1 MFRARL
7 FTPALLLVATVFL
20 GSGCLQVS
28 EIRYDEKKCEK
39 DGVLIHITHG
49 DNDPHRVLTALDMAG
64 RMAGI
69 KEVLVYFDI
78 EGVSVVLKDSEDL
91 QYSHFSSSKTQIRKL
106 LDKGVNIY
114 VCPGDLK
121 AAGKGPED
129 VAEGVRIA
137 KKEDLFNFTRGR
149 ILTLDY

>member
-1 MFRARL
+1 
-7 FTPALLLVATVFL
+7 
-20 GSGCLQVS
+20 
-28 EIRYDEKKCEK
+28 
-39 DGVLIHITHG
+39 
-49 DNDPHRVLTALDMAG
+49 
-64 RMAGI
+64 MAGI
-69 KEVLVYFDI
+69 KEVLVYFDL

-91 QYSHFSSSKTQIRKL
+91 QYSHFLSSKTQIRKL

-121 AAGKGPED
+121 AAGKEPED

-137 KKEDLFNFTRGR
+137 KKEDFFNFATGR